1 MEELSRIK
9 RLGRKVTIDWKP
21 WRPAT
26 SEEKLNNL
34 KRKKKLRKWVT
45 HIRDFSTDSREGYS
59 IALLSHFF
67 FVIFIIFFVNRLLM
81 LGHDKV
87 LMLIK
92 CLFFISFTLLI
103 IFTLK
108 LHLVLVVTT
117 NSSCGLFMFYF
128 YLFMIF
134 VVLIHI

>member
-1 MEELSRIK
+1 M
-9 RLGRKVTIDWKP
+9 
-21 WRPAT
+21 
-26 SEEKLNNL
+26 
-34 KRKKKLRKWVT
+34 T

-59 IALLSHFF
+59 IALLSHFI

-92 CLFFISFTLLI
+92 CLFVISFILLI

-108 LHLVLVVTT
+108 LHLALVVTA
-117 NSSCGLFMFYF
+117 NLMCVIYSYF
-128 YLFMIF
+128 IFIYCLIIYLD
-134 VVLIHI
+134 

>member
-1 MEELSRIK
+1 M
-9 RLGRKVTIDWKP
+9 
-21 WRPAT
+21 
-26 SEEKLNNL
+26 
-34 KRKKKLRKWVT
+34 T

-59 IALLSHFF
+59 IALLSHFI

-92 CLFFISFTLLI
+92 CLFLISFILLI

-108 LHLVLVVTT
+108 LHLALVVTA

-128 YLFMIF
+128 YLFMIY

>member
-1 MEELSRIK
+1 M
-9 RLGRKVTIDWKP
+9 
-21 WRPAT
+21 
-26 SEEKLNNL
+26 
-34 KRKKKLRKWVT
+34 T

-59 IALLSHFF
+59 IALLSHFI

-92 CLFFISFTLLI
+92 CLFAFILLI

-108 LHLVLVVTT
+108 LHLALVVTT

-128 YLFMIF
+128 YVFMIY
-134 VVLIHI
+134 VVLITYRIGSGSQSYVCNLLFFLVYLMFDYLFRLLCI

>member
-1 MEELSRIK
+1 M
-9 RLGRKVTIDWKP
+9 GRKVKGDWKP
-21 WRPAT
+21 WRSKT
-26 SEEKLNNL
+26 SKENAALEEEERAKEVTDTHPRFLNRFK
-34 KRKKKLRKWVT
+34 KRLF
-45 HIRDFSTDSREGYS
+45 HCSP
-59 IALLSHFF
+59 LSFI

-92 CLFFISFTLLI
+92 CLFVIAFILLI

-108 LHLVLVVTT
+108 LHLALVGIV
-117 NSSCGLFMFYF
+117 NSSCGLFMLYF
-128 YLFMIF
+128 YLFMIY